1 VGQWALA
8 WGGLV
13 PVPVPVPVPEIL
25 PASATAAEFTDLLD
39 LPIEERAR
47 LAQAIWDS
55 IAEVPE
61 RVQLTESDRQ
71 ELDRRLA
78 SYLENPEEGLPWSE
92 VRSRIL
98 GRT

>member
-1 VGQWALA
+1 MSGVSL
-8 WGGLV
+8 
-13 PVPVPVPVPEIL
+13 
-25 PASATAAEFTDLLD
+25 SDLLD

-78 SYLENPEEGLPWSE
+78 SYLENPEEGSPWSE